1 MESFAF
7 PNKNKMKLKMNKFM
21 STLQCVNFVPN
32 SILKLRHHTNEL
44 ENDTFQE
51 HIRQERGINLKG
63 IPVSPPC
70 LKV

>member
-21 STLQCVNFVPN
+21 SIQCVNFVPN

-51 HIRQERGINLKG
+51 RITSDRKKL
-63 IPVSPPC
+63 ST
-70 LKV
+70 

>member
-7 PNKNKMKLKMNKFM
+7 PNKNKMKLKMNEFM
-21 STLQCVNFVPN
+21 SILQWVNFVRN

-51 HIRQERGINLKG
+51 RITSDRKK
-63 IPVSPPC
+63 VST
-70 LKV
+70 